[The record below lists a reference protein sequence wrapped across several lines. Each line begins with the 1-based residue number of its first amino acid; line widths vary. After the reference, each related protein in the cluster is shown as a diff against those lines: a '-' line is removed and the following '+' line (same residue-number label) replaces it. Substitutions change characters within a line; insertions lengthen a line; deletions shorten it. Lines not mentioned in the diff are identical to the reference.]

1 MDFYRYLFKFGP
13 YMKRI
18 LTLLLQVVVFATHFY
33 AQPGNDDCTSSTNL
47 CVNQVNSGSTQ
58 DATISVC
65 IGCSD
70 GATAAGNFCFS
81 LENTVWFSFTTNSI
95 GGDAQI
101 HFSNM
106 AFDLTAGFGSSL
118 EAVIIEA
125 GVPCDESTYSAV
137 SNCETTIDGT
147 VGQSTLTAAGLQ
159 ANTTYYVQIDG
170 SMTLADTEPASATF
184 DLAVSGTAVDQT
196 PPSVGVSSS
205 ATEICVN
212 DDITFTADTSG
223 CNSTSTV
230 EWFVNGSTVAT
241 GTANTF
247 TSTGFTDGDEITA
260 TFTCTGECPISSTSA
275 GIVLAVDD
283 PMADAGEDVLIP
295 FGEST
300 ILQGSGNGTY
310 FWGPIDD
317 LSSPASPAPLASPD
331 VTTTYQLTVTSPGGC
346 ESYDEVT
353 VFLDSPIYSANTL
366 TPNEDGYNDYWEIRD
381 INKYPRAKVNVY
393 DRWGQKVFN
402 VVGYTNDKRWDGTYK
417 GLKLPAATY
426 FYVIDLQTGNDSGI
440 VTGSITIIL

>member
-1 MDFYRYLFKFGP
+1 
-13 YMKRI
+13 MKELLSI
-18 LTLLLQVVVFATHFY
+18 LILVVSNVIVFH
-33 AQPGNDDCTSSTNL
+33 AQPGNDDCTSPTIL
-47 CVNQVNSGSTQ
+47 CANQAEPGSTQ

-70 GATAAGNFCFS
+70 GAAAAGNFCFT

-101 HFSNM
+101 DFSNM

-118 EAVIIEA
+118 EAVVIEA
-125 GVPCDESTYSAV
+125 GVACDESTYSAV

-147 VGQSTLTAAGLQ
+147 VGQSTLTASGLQ
-159 ANTTYYVQIDG
+159 ANTTYYVQVDG
-170 SMTLADTEPASATF
+170 SMTGADTEPASATF
-184 DLAVSGTAVDQT
+184 DISVSGSAVDQI
-196 PPSVGVSSS
+196 PPTVGLSSS
-205 ATEICVN
+205 ATDVCVN
-212 DDITFTADTSG
+212 DDVTFTANASDCSFA
-223 CNSTSTV
+223 STV
-230 EWFVNGSTVAT
+230 EWFVNGLTVAT

-247 TSTGFTDGDEITA
+247 TSSGFSDGDEITT
-260 TFTCTGECPISSTSA
+260 TFTCLGACPISSTSNE
-275 GIVLAVDD
+275 IVLSVDD
-283 PMADAGEDVLIP
+283 PMADAGEDVSIP

-300 ILQGSGNGTY
+300 ILQGSGDGSY
-310 FWGPIDD
+310 LWGPIDD
-317 LSSPASPAPLASPD
+317 LSSPTSPQPLASPD
-331 VTTTYQLTVTSPGGC
+331 VTTTYQLTVTSAGGC

-353 VFLDSPIYSANTL
+353 VFVESPIYSANTL
-366 TPNEDGYNDYWEIRD
+366 TPNEDGLNDFWVID
-381 INKYPRAKVNVY
+381 NISKYPRAKVSVY

-426 FYVIDLQTGNDSGI
+426 FYVIDLQTGNDKGI

>member
-1 MDFYRYLFKFGP
+1 
-13 YMKRI
+13 MK
-18 LTLLLQVVVFATHFY
+18 LLLSILLLVGVNTTAFY
-33 AQPGNDDCTSSTNL
+33 AQAGNDDCTSSTTL
-47 CVNQVNSGSTQ
+47 CANQAQPGSTQ

-65 IGCSD
+65 VGCSD

-101 HFSNM
+101 DFSNM
-106 AFDLTAGFGSSL
+106 AFDLTTGFGSSL

-125 GVPCDESTYSAV
+125 GVPCDESTYNAV

-147 VGQSTLTAAGLQ
+147 VGQSTLTALGLQ

-170 SMTLADTEPASATF
+170 SMTGVDTEPASATF
-184 DLAVSGTAVDQT
+184 DLTVSGTAVDQI
-196 PPSVGVSSS
+196 PPTVGIVSS
-205 ATEICVN
+205 ATDVCVN
-212 DDITFTADTSG
+212 DDVTFTANASG

-230 EWFVNGSTVAT
+230 EWFVNGSTVSA
-241 GTANTF
+241 GTVNTF
-247 TSTGFTDGDEITA
+247 TSTGFSDGDEITA
-260 TFTCTGECPISSTSA
+260 TFTCTGDCPISSTSG

-283 PMADAGEDVLIP
+283 PMADAGMDILIP

-300 ILQGSGNGTY
+300 ILQGSGDGSY
-310 FWGPIDD
+310 LWGPIDD
-317 LSSPASPAPLASPD
+317 LSSPASPQPLASPGA
-331 VTTTYQLTVTSPGGC
+331 TTTYQLTVTSAGGC

-366 TPNEDGYNDYWEIRD
+366 TPNEDGINDYWEIRN
-381 INKYPRAKVNVY
+381 ISKYPRAKVNVY

-402 VVGYTNDKRWDGTYK
+402 VIGYTNDKRWDGTYK

-426 FYVIDLQTGNDSGI
+426 FYVIDLQTGNDKGI

>member
-1 MDFYRYLFKFGP
+1 
-13 YMKRI
+13 MKQLLSI
-18 LTLLLQVVVFATHFY
+18 LILVVSNVIVIH
-33 AQPGNDDCTSSTNL
+33 AQSGNDDCTSPSTL
-47 CVNQVNSGSTQ
+47 CANQAQSGSTQ

-65 IGCSD
+65 VGCSD
-70 GATAAGNFCFS
+70 GATAAGNFCFT

-101 HFSNM
+101 DFSNM

-118 EAVIIEA
+118 EAVVIEA
-125 GVPCDESTYSAV
+125 GVACDEATYSAV

-147 VGQSTLTAAGLQ
+147 VGQSTLTATGLQ
-159 ANTTYYVQIDG
+159 PNTTYYIQVDG
-170 SMTLADTEPASATF
+170 SMTGADTDPASATF
-184 DLAVSGTAVDQT
+184 DITASGSAVDQI
-196 PPSVGVSSS
+196 PPTVGISSS
-205 ATEICVN
+205 ATDVCVN
-212 DDITFTADTSG
+212 DDVTFTASVSD
-223 CNSTSTV
+223 CNFSSTI
-230 EWFVNGSTVAT
+230 EWFVNGLILAT
-241 GTANTF
+241 GADNTF
-247 TSTGFTDGDEITA
+247 TSSGFSDGDEITA
-260 TFTCTGECPISSTSA
+260 IFTCLGGCPISSTSA
-275 GIVLAVDD
+275 EIVLTVDD

-300 ILQGSGNGTY
+300 ILQGSGNGSY

-317 LSSPASPAPLASPD
+317 LSSPTSPQPLASPD
-331 VTTTYQLTVTSPGGC
+331 VTTTYQLTVTSAGGC

-353 VFLDSPIYSANTL
+353 VFVESPIYSANTL
-366 TPNEDGYNDYWEIRD
+366 TPNEDGLNDFWEIRN
-381 INKYPRAKVNVY
+381 ISKYPRAKVSVY

-426 FYVIDLQTGNDSGI
+426 FYVIDLQTGNDKGI